1 MNKTRA
7 QRKPTA
13 APEKTASAGRVFKF
27 SLKGIPAVDAA
38 MEARLEAAAR
48 VPRKDRHYP
57 VMVEAPDA

>member
-1 MNKTRA
+1 MTKTRA

-13 APEKTASAGRVFKF
+13 APDKAASAGRVFKF

-48 VPRKDRHYP
+48 IPRKDRHYP

>member
-1 MNKTRA
+1 MSKTQT

-13 APEKTASAGRVFKF
+13 APAKAAPAGRVFKF
-27 SLKGIPAVDAA
+27 SLKGIPVVNAA

-57 VMVEAPDA
+57 MMIEAPDA

>member
-1 MNKTRA
+1 MSKIHA

-13 APEKTASAGRVFKF
+13 APAKAAQAGRVFKF
-27 SLKGIPAVDAA
+27 SLKGIPVVNAV

-57 VMVEAPDA
+57 VMIEAPDA